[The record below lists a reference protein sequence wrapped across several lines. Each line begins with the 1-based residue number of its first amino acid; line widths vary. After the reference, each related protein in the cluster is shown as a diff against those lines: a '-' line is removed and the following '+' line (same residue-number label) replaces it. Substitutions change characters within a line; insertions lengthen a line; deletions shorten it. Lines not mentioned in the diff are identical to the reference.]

1 MGTIA
6 NYTLCILHDIQYQ
19 YHVLYD
25 CFTRLGKGR
34 LRFVPGG
41 IQTKSVAYR

>member
-1 MGTIA
+1 MWVLV
-6 NYTLCILHDIQYQ
+6 NYTLYILHDSQYQ